1 MTKSVDL
8 ETSRMSVRRIVIL
21 VGAIGDVGGVG
32 GAVVAM
38 MVRAGMV
45 GLQKASQLI
54 NPAFS

>member
-21 VGAIGDVGGVG
+21 VGAIGDVGGAG

-38 MVRAGMV
+38 IVRAGVV
-45 GLQKASQLI
+45 GLENAS
-54 NPAFS
+54 